1 MYIKQDYDD
10 GFEHLMLDLKEKYPK
25 SIFELNGINSDD
37 LDHTKFA
44 KKYFSKKNVADASID
59 ANANV
64 QIKNIATFMVER
76 HKGSD
81 KLDSLFLFWK
91 TAKKLFSEREANIFI
106 EKEINKDINV
116 QDCGN
121 FFLPYCIAFDTYDL
135 LLKGLPFVT
144 NYPSAPAKHSDVFW
158 QHTVQL
164 LQSAAPQMM
173 GATAIPNFIVI
184 YSALLKYDS
193 LNEEYPI
200 PNYNTHKKLFERYV
214 TQRFQELVFT
224 LNQPLRQ
231 VQSTFSNITIFDS
244 FFMKELC
251 TKYIVNGDLIDPD
264 FAMYVQKLFLLTVKE
279 LNKKQIGTFP
289 ILTAQ
294 FKKDENGEVEDEE
307 ILDLVA
313 EINLDSAHL
322 NIYSDVNLTS
332 LSSCCRLVNNVED
345 LINATQNEYMNLI
358 GGASIKVGSFGVT
371 TLPLVRIALKA
382 KKNEELFF
390 KLLEEEAQNCYKI
403 NHCRRHLISEK
414 IEQGQM
420 PLYTEGFIDLKNQY
434 STMGING
441 FYECLYYMG
450 YDITKPEGI
459 KFGIK
464 ILKLLDSISKD
475 KLKKYGYRTNIEQI
489 PAEQTSSKLAKADN
503 ILYNQNDFYI
513 YGNQFIPLTIEEG
526 IYKRIEIQANLEKY
540 FSGGTILH
548 VNVNEKIPTKSLMK
562 KIIKFII
569 KTGVK
574 YFAINYIMNLC
585 ENKHYTVGDC
595 LVCPKCQGKI
605 VDYITRIVGFPVP
618 VSSWSSERQKEF
630 YDRKKYKLEDLD
642 I

>member
-25 SIFELNGINSDD
+25 AIFELSGISVED

-44 KKYFSKKNVADASID
+44 KKYFSKKNVADASVD

-91 TAKKLFSEREANIFI
+91 TAKKLFSEREANILI
-106 EKEINKDINV
+106 EKEINKDLNV

-251 TKYIVNGDLIDPD
+251 SKYIVNDTLIDSD
-264 FAMYVQKLFLLTVKE
+264 FAMYIQKLFLLTVKE

-294 FKKDENGEVEDEE
+294 FKKDENGEVEDTEF
-307 ILDLVA
+307 LDLIA
-313 EINLDSAHL
+313 EVNLDSAHL
-322 NIYSDVNLTS
+322 NIYSDVSLTS
-332 LSSCCRLVNNVED
+332 LSSCCFDGEQKILVKSSTKGVFLTSFEDFKNLPYTGNKENLKIAHNGNWVTGKFLEIPRSNKLMYKITTVNNKELLVTSDHKHLTTEGD
-345 LINATQNEYMNLI
+345 KITSNLTESDYLVFSNRPFSAIPENNQNLTYEQGVLIGAYLGDGSRRKLKDVNSASVYFSLNKDKYEKLLTLFKKALNDFGVDSHICLATPYNNVYPVQITSLKLFDILNYWVSGNYCYTKEINLNCLTQNEEFRKGI
-358 GGASIKVGSFGVT
+358 
-371 TLPLVRIALKA
+371 
-382 KKNEELFF
+382 
-390 KLLEEEAQNCYKI
+390 
-403 NHCRRHLISEK
+403 
-414 IEQGQM
+414 
-420 PLYTEGFIDLKNQY
+420 ID
-434 STMGING
+434 
-441 FYECLYYMG
+441 
-450 YDITKPEGI
+450 
-459 KFGIK
+459 
-464 ILKLLDSISKD
+464 
-475 KLKKYGYRTNIEQI
+475 
-489 PAEQTSSKLAKADN
+489 
-503 ILYNQNDFYI
+503 
-513 YGNQFIPLTIEEG
+513 G
-526 IYKRIEIQANLEKY
+526 IYLTDGGNSNRIYTTSKNL
-540 FSGGTILH
+540 
-548 VNVNEKIPTKSLMK
+548 VN
-562 KIIKFII
+562 
-569 KTGVK
+569 
-574 YFAINYIMNLC
+574 
-585 ENKHYTVGDC
+585 
-595 LVCPKCQGKI
+595 Q
-605 VDYITRIVGFPVP
+605 
-618 VSSWSSERQKEF
+618 
-630 YDRKKYKLEDLD
+630 
-642 I
+642 